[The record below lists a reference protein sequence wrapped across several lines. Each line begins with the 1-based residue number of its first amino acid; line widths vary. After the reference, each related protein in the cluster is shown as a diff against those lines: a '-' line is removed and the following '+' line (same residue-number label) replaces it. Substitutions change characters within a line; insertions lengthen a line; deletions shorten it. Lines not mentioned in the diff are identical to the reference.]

1 MDKQQILTDLRQKI
15 DQLDKEIQYLI
26 TQRATLVLEV
36 AMHKKNKLQ
45 TINYYSPEREAQV
58 LKAVKARNFSAL
70 SDEAM
75 TIIFREIISACLALE
90 QKLTIAYLGPEGTFS
105 EEAVYQHFGRSIN
118 TLSSM
123 SIEDVFAEVV
133 KRNAH
138 YGVVPVENSSNGVIS
153 ATLDMLYQCNL
164 KICGE
169 VEMPIHHQLMAKHQA
184 QHIEV
189 IYAHQQALDQCRRWL
204 FHHYPKARLVSL
216 ASNALA
222 AKTVKEVPNS
232 AAIASNVALELY
244 QLNKIANNIED
255 AVGNRTRFLI
265 LGRELIAPSGHD
277 KTSLLIITKH
287 EAGALFNAL
296 EPFKEANINI
306 LQLAHHPLPNTKWEY
321 LFFLDIAGHREDLE
335 VLGVL
340 KIIESKVRKLIM
352 LGSYPSMI

>member
-1 MDKQQILTDLRQKI
+1 MDKQALADLRQKI
-15 DQLDKEIQYLI
+15 DKLDEEIQRLI
-26 TQRATLVLEV
+26 TKRAALVLEV
-36 AMHKKNKLQ
+36 ARHKKDKLH

-58 LKAVKARNFSAL
+58 LRAVKARNCSAL

-75 TIIFREIISACLALE
+75 TTIFREIISACLALE

-118 TLSSM
+118 ALNSM
-123 SIEDVFAEVV
+123 GIEDVFAEVI

-153 ATLDMLYQCNL
+153 ATLDMLYQCDL

-169 VEMPIHHQLMAKHQA
+169 VEMPIHHQLMTKHQA
-184 QHIEV
+184 DDIEV
-189 IYAHQQALDQCRRWL
+189 IYAHQQALDQCQRWL
-204 FHHYPKARLVSL
+204 LHNYPKAKLVSL

-232 AAIASNVALELY
+232 AAIASNIALEFY
-244 QLNKIANNIED
+244 KLNKIASNIED
-255 AVGNRTRFLI
+255 VASNRTRFLI
-265 LGRELIAPSGHD
+265 LGREAVAPSGHD

-287 EAGALFNAL
+287 ESGALFNAL

-306 LQLAHHPLPNTKWEY
+306 LQLARHPLPDTRWEY
-321 LFFLDIAGHREDLE
+321 LFFLDIVGHRENLE
-335 VLGVL
+335 VSGAL
-340 KIIESKVRKLIM
+340 KMVESKVRNLIV
-352 LGSYPSMI
+352 LGSYPSML